1 MINNNIVSKY
11 LESQE
16 NLYSSL
22 DLNDNIEMFNSD
34 TTISD
39 ESIFFAN
46 EKYDNNNQTE
56 FLIFSA
62 TGKDSSEEEYEISNL
77 FSTFSKSNEFLDE

>member
-22 DLNDNIEMFNSD
+22 DLNDNIEMFDSD

-39 ESIFFAN
+39 ESIFFKN
-46 EKYDNNNQTE
+46 EEYDNKNQTD
-56 FLIFSA
+56 FLIFST
-62 TGKDSSEEEYEISNL
+62 TGKDSNEEADEITKL
-77 FSTFSKSNEFLDE
+77 FSTFSKNNEFLDE

>member
-22 DLNDNIEMFNSD
+22 DLNDNVEMFNSD

-39 ESIFFAN
+39 ESIFFSSEEYEN
-46 EKYDNNNQTE
+46 KTQPD

-62 TGKDSSEEEYEISNL
+62 TGKDSSYETDEITKL
-77 FSTFSKSNEFLDE
+77 FSTFSKNNEFLDE